1 MNLGIASLI
10 GSGVSALGGLF
21 GQSQSYK
28 NNSKLLS
35 QQNEYNL
42 NMANL
47 AYERDLDMWNRQ
59 NAYNSPKEQVQR
71 LIDAGLNPN
80 LMYGSG
86 SAAAGNASSAPSFNA
101 PQSAINRYNGDF
113 GISQAANAVSNGLNG
128 YIQTQRELA
137 NIRAVESSTAK
148 NNADTNLRLLQ
159 AIGQQ
164 RQNAKSDV
172 ELRYLDDIQRQ
183 TLENMEQTNINLRT
197 SNQFLDQRRLQFEA
211 ERPLRLKLAE
221 QAVVS
226 SVFNNS
232 LNQLQKQHLIYRI
245 ANLAS
250 QYKGRE
256 LENHITQ
263 TLIDTGINLR
273 GGALERG
280 VSSIMDIIDSGDFD
294 FRDIGKALAV
304 GAIGFLT
311 K

>member
-1 MNLGIASLI
+1 MDFGIASLV
-10 GSGVSALGGLF
+10 GSGISALGGLI
-21 GQSQSYK
+21 GQNKSYK
-28 NNSKLLS
+28 NNKKLLA

-42 NMANL
+42 NMAEL
-47 AYERDLDMWNRQ
+47 AYQRDLDMWNRQ
-59 NAYNSPKEQVQR
+59 NAYNSPAEQVQR

-80 LMYGSG
+80 LMYGNG
-86 SAAAGNASSAPSFNA
+86 SAATGNASSAPSFNA

-113 GISQAANAVSNGLNG
+113 GISQAANAVSNGING
-128 YIQTQRELA
+128 YIQTQREIA

-148 NNADTNLRLLQ
+148 NNADTNLRVLQ

-164 RQNAKSDV
+164 RQNAKSDI

-211 ERPLRLKLAE
+211 ERPLKLKLAE
-221 QAVVS
+221 QAVIQS
-226 SVFNNS
+226 TFNNS
-232 LNQLQKQHLIYRI
+232 LNELQKTHLIYRI

-250 QYKGRE
+250 QYSGRE
-256 LENHITQ
+256 LENHITR
-263 TLIDTGINLR
+263 TLINTGVNLR

-280 VSSIMDIIDSGDFD
+280 VSSIMDIIESGNGDWTD
-294 FRDIGKALAV
+294 VGKALAI